1 MKTWSSHWK
10 SSVQPRKQRKY
21 VYAAPLH
28 IRNRFLSA
36 TLSKPLRKQH
46 HLRSAPVRK
55 GDKIKVMRGK
65 FKGKEAEVVRV
76 DSRHIRVFLNGLE
89 VAKRDGSKKLV
100 PVHPSNLMLTS
111 LETGDKRR
119 FESKHLIKK

>member
-21 VYAAPLH
+21 AYTAPLH
-28 IRNRFLSA
+28 IRRRFLSA
-36 TLSKPLRKQH
+36 TLSKPLRKQYG
-46 HLRSAPVRK
+46 LRSLPVRK
-55 GDKIKVMRGK
+55 GDKAKVMRGQ
-65 FKGKEAEVVRV
+65 FRGKDAEIVRV
-76 DSRHIRVFLNGLE
+76 DSTRTRVFLNALE

-111 LETGDKRR
+111 LETSDKRR
-119 FESKHLIKK
+119 FETKK